1 MAASAPS
8 VPLAELLTMI
18 ITTSPSPVH
27 PSCELIMQVIDSM
40 DHHAPALA
48 ACRTIIVCDGC
59 NVHAKCKYRSGMV
72 DPAALERYHEYK
84 RRLRRALATQPSAG
98 LEPNSG
104 APLAPPA
111 HR

>member
-48 ACRTIIVCDGC
+48 ACRT
-59 NVHAKCKYRSGMV
+59 R
-72 DPAALERYHEYK
+72 PAAL
-84 RRLRRALATQPSAG
+84 G
-98 LEPNSG
+98 
-104 APLAPPA
+104 
-111 HR
+111 